1 MKNIKQTLFLLA
13 LSLTGVSCSEDFV
26 KTEFYQ
32 SVEQS
37 PLTSSNEV
45 LAAVRGIYTSMRG
58 SSYLGRDYIAYAEI
72 RSDEMQ
78 SNGRGGYFNS
88 VRRYNMSSS
97 DSYATD
103 TYEQIYTAVAK
114 ANIVIN
120 TDVNAITGGASEQAK
135 VKFYQG
141 QAKVLR
147 AVLFFDLLK
156 LYGQKYTGH
165 ADQLGIVMPLT
176 YNPKALQARSSI
188 TETEAQIEK
197 DFTEGLALMQQNA
210 TGNDGKAGKVELT
223 VNAALA
229 YMSRYYLYKKDY
241 AKVRDYVG
249 QLYGKYSVV
258 LKDSY
263 ATSWSL
269 SNSTPNSIFE
279 LAVGVNG
286 ALASSSLAIIYK
298 GAYKNIV
305 IKPDMYST
313 YATEDVRKGKDVIIE
328 GASSSFKYM
337 INKYPNDQGSDNL
350 KLIRY
355 EEVLLNGVEAELN
368 GGDANLAL
376 KYYNEILT
384 NRGLAAATSVDMT
397 ALKAERAKELIG
409 EGFRMWDLLRWGDK
423 ASVLGTATT
432 NENLLAFPIPRSVT
446 NISGTPVKSNPGYDN

>member
-1 MKNIKQTLFLLA
+1 
-13 LSLTGVSCSEDFV
+13 
-26 KTEFYQ
+26 
-32 SVEQS
+32 
-37 PLTSSNEV
+37 
-45 LAAVRGIYTSMRG
+45 
-58 SSYLGRDYIAYAEI
+58 
-72 RSDEMQ
+72 
-78 SNGRGGYFNS
+78 
-88 VRRYNMSSS
+88 
-97 DSYATD
+97 
-103 TYEQIYTAVAK
+103 
-114 ANIVIN
+114 
-120 TDVNAITGGASEQAK
+120 
-135 VKFYQG
+135 
-141 QAKVLR
+141 
-147 AVLFFDLLK
+147 
-156 LYGQKYTGH
+156 
-165 ADQLGIVMPLT
+165 MPLT

-197 DFTEGLALMQQNA
+197 DFTEGLALMKQNA
-210 TGNDGKAGKVELT
+210 AGNDGKAGKVELT

-229 YMSRYYLYKKDY
+229 YMSRYYLYKGEYD
-241 AKVRDYVG
+241 KVRDYVG

-286 ALASSSLAIIYK
+286 ALGSSSLATIYK
-298 GAYKNIV
+298 GNYRNIV

>member
-210 TGNDGKAGKVELT
+210 EGNDGKKGKVELT

-279 LAVGVNG
+279 LSVCVNG

-298 GAYKNIV
+298 GTYKNIV

-313 YATEDVRKGKDVIIE
+313 YATGDVRKDKDVIIE

>member
-45 LAAVRGIYTSMRG
+45 LAAVRGIYTSMRS

-176 YNPKALQARSSI
+176 YDPKALQARSSI

-197 DFTEGLALMQQNA
+197 DFTEGLALMKQNA
-210 TGNDGKAGKVELT
+210 ADNDGKAGKVELT

-298 GAYKNIV
+298 GTYKNIV

-313 YATEDVRKGKDVIIE
+313 YATGDVRKDKDVIIE

-384 NRGLAAATSVDMT
+384 NRGLAAAASVDMT

>member
-45 LAAVRGIYTSMRG
+45 LAAVRGIYTTMRG

-176 YNPKALQARSSI
+176 YDPKALQARSSI

-197 DFTEGLALMQQNA
+197 DFTEGLALMKQNA
-210 TGNDGKAGKVELT
+210 ADNDGKAGKVELT

-279 LAVGVNG
+279 LAVGVKG

-298 GAYKNIV
+298 GTYKNIV

-313 YATEDVRKGKDVIIE
+313 YATGDVRKDKDVIIE

-384 NRGLAAATSVDMT
+384 NRGLAAAASVDMT

>member
-45 LAAVRGIYTSMRG
+45 LAAVRGIYTSMRS

-210 TGNDGKAGKVELT
+210 ADNDGKAGKVELT

-298 GAYKNIV
+298 GTYKNIV

-313 YATEDVRKGKDVIIE
+313 YATGDVRKDKDVIKE

-423 ASVLGTATT
+423 ANVLGTATT

>member
-210 TGNDGKAGKVELT
+210 TGT

-298 GAYKNIV
+298 GSYRNIV
-305 IKPDMYST
+305 IKPYMYNT
-313 YATEDVRKGKDVIIE
+313 YATGDVRKDVIIE

-368 GGDANLAL
+368 GGTQAKAL
-376 KYYNEILT
+376 QYYNEILT

>member
-45 LAAVRGIYTSMRG
+45 LAAVRGIYTSMR
-58 SSYLGRDYIAYAEI
+58 SKNYLGRDYIAYAEI

-97 DSYATD
+97 DDYATD

-197 DFTEGLALMQQNA
+197 DFTEGLVLMQQNA
-210 TGNDGKAGKVELT
+210 AGNDGKAGKVELT

-229 YMSRYYLYKKDY
+229 YMSRYYLYKGEYD
-241 AKVRDYVG
+241 KVRDYVG

-286 ALASSSLAIIYK
+286 ALGSSSLATIYK
-298 GAYKNIV
+298 GNYRNIV

-328 GASSSFKYM
+328 GASSSFK
-337 INKYPNDQGSDNL
+337 
-350 KLIRY
+350 
-355 EEVLLNGVEAELN
+355 
-368 GGDANLAL
+368 
-376 KYYNEILT
+376 
-384 NRGLAAATSVDMT
+384 
-397 ALKAERAKELIG
+397 
-409 EGFRMWDLLRWGDK
+409 
-423 ASVLGTATT
+423 
-432 NENLLAFPIPRSVT
+432 
-446 NISGTPVKSNPGYDN
+446 

>member
-45 LAAVRGIYTSMRG
+45 LAAVRGIYTTMRG

-176 YNPKALQARSSI
+176 YDPKALQARSSI

-197 DFTEGLALMQQNA
+197 DFTEGLALMKPNA
-210 TGNDGKAGKVELT
+210 ADNDGKAGKVELT

-298 GAYKNIV
+298 GTYKNIV

-313 YATEDVRKGKDVIIE
+313 YATGDVRKDKDVIIE

-384 NRGLAAATSVDMT
+384 NRGLAAAASVDMT

>member
-26 KTEFYQ
+26 QTEFYQ

-45 LAAVRGIYTSMRG
+45 LAAVRGIYTSMRS

-210 TGNDGKAGKVELT
+210 ADNDGKAGKLELT

-286 ALASSSLAIIYK
+286 ALASSSLAVIYK
-298 GAYKNIV
+298 GTYKNIV

-313 YATEDVRKGKDVIIE
+313 YATGDVRKDKDVIKE

-423 ASVLGTATT
+423 ANVLGTATT

>member
-37 PLTSSNEV
+37 PLTSSKEV
-45 LAAVRGIYTSMRG
+45 LAAVRGIYTTMRG

-210 TGNDGKAGKVELT
+210 ADNDGKAGKVELT

-298 GAYKNIV
+298 GTYKNIV

-313 YATEDVRKGKDVIIE
+313 YATEDVRKDVIKE
-328 GASSSFKYM
+328 GTSSSFKYM